1 MNSLYNNTL
10 GWTFLN
16 EPLYR
21 WGIFFA
27 AVGAMGVA
35 WNGVLH
41 LMREAG

>member
-1 MNSLYNNTL
+1 MGSLYDNTL
-10 GWTFLN
+10 GWKFLN

-21 WGIFFA
+21 WGIFFL

-35 WNGVLH
+35 WNGALH